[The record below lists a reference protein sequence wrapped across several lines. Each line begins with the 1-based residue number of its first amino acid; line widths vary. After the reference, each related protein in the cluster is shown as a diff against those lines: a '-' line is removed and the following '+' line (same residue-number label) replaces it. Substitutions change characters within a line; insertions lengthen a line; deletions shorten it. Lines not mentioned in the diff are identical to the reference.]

1 LGFWFWVQGLFC
13 EKFKYVKSNEEHK
26 HSILLGSYFIWI
38 MRNPKTLDVFNIGMK
53 ISRDV
58 YKIVRELPS
67 FERYGLWS
75 QLTRAAISVPS
86 NIAEGCSRETDKEM
100 KRFLE
105 ISLGSL
111 FELET
116 QLLIVNEEYEI
127 DTKFLIRDV
136 SRLQVKVS
144 AFIKRIKERS

>member
-1 LGFWFWVQGLFC
+1 
-13 EKFKYVKSNEEHK
+13 
-26 HSILLGSYFIWI
+26 
-38 MRNPKTLDVFNIGMK
+38 
-53 ISRDV
+53 
-58 YKIVRELPS
+58 
-67 FERYGLWS
+67 
-75 QLTRAAISVPS
+75 
-86 NIAEGCSRETDKEM
+86 M